1 MKKIILFLFISIQVM
16 AMDHPIKLQLD
27 KKSGD
32 SYIMRVSVPKGYAIQ
47 KDAPNKIKL
56 SSEDKIKINPTELTF
71 KGNTILGKPEYF
83 EKVEDNTLT
92 LNGKGKL
99 QVSAKIFYCDLNK
112 NVCYPASIKQE
123 ETIQ

>member
-1 MKKIILFLFISIQVM
+1 MKKILLLLLLSLPLI

-27 KKSGD
+27 KKKGD
-32 SYIMRVSVPKGYAIQ
+32 SYVMRVSVPKGYAIQ

-56 SSEDKIKINPTELTF
+56 ASEDKIKINPTELTF
-71 KGNTILGKPEYF
+71 KGNTYLDKPEYF
-83 EKVEDNTLT
+83 EKVEDNNLT
-92 LNGKGKL
+92 LSGKGKL

>member
-1 MKKIILFLFISIQVM
+1 MKKILLLLLLSLPLI

-27 KKSGD
+27 KKKGD
-32 SYIMRVSVPKGYAIQ
+32 SYVMRVSVPKGYAIQ

-56 SSEDKIKINPTELTF
+56 ASEDKIKINPTELTF
-71 KGNTILGKPEYF
+71 KGNTYLDKPEYF

-92 LNGKGKL
+92 LSGKGKL
-99 QVSAKIFYCDLNK
+99 QVSAKLFYCDLNK

>member
-1 MKKIILFLFISIQVM
+1 MKHIIIFILLSASVF
-16 AMDHPIKLQLD
+16 AMDHPIKLHLE
-27 KKSGD
+27 KKKGEA
-32 SYIMRVSVPKGYAIQ
+32 YTIHVSVPKGYAIQ
-47 KDAPNKIKL
+47 KEAPNKIKL

-71 KGNTILGKPEYF
+71 KGKTYLDKPEYF
-83 EKVEDNTLT
+83 EKVEDNTFT
-92 LNGKGKL
+92 LSGKGKL

>member
-1 MKKIILFLFISIQVM
+1 MKKILLLLLLSLPLV

-27 KKSGD
+27 KKKGD
-32 SYIMRVSVPKGYAIQ
+32 SYVMRVSVPKGYAIQ

-56 SSEDKIKINPTELTF
+56 ASEDKIKINPTELTF
-71 KGNTILGKPEYF
+71 KGNTYLDKPEYF

-92 LNGKGKL
+92 LSGKGKL

-112 NVCYPASIKQE
+112 NVCYPESIKQE

>member
-1 MKKIILFLFISIQVM
+1 M

>member
-1 MKKIILFLFISIQVM
+1 MKQILLLLLLSLPLA

-27 KKSGD
+27 KKKGD
-32 SYIMRVSVPKGYAIQ
+32 SYVMHVSVPKGYAIQ

-56 SSEDKIKINPTELTF
+56 SSEDKIKINPVELTF
-71 KGNTILGKPEYF
+71 KGNTYLDKPEYF
-83 EKVEDNTLT
+83 EKVEDNPLT
-92 LNGKGKL
+92 LSGKGKL

>member
-1 MKKIILFLFISIQVM
+1 MKKIFLFILISLPVI

-32 SYIMRVSVPKGYAIQ
+32 SYVMRVSVPKGYAIQ
-47 KDAPNKIKL
+47 KEAPNKIKL

-83 EKVEDNTLT
+83 EKVEDNSLT
-92 LNGKGKL
+92 LSGKGKL

>member
-1 MKKIILFLFISIQVM
+1 MKLIILIFLFSLQVM
-16 AMDHPIKLQLD
+16 AMDHPIRLHLD
-27 KKSGD
+27 KKKGD
-32 SYIMRVSVPKGYAIQ
+32 SYVMRVAVPKGYAIQ
-47 KDAPNKIKL
+47 KEAPNKIKL

-71 KGNTILGKPEYF
+71 KGNTYLDKPEYF

-92 LNGKGKL
+92 LTGKGKL

>member
-1 MKKIILFLFISIQVM
+1 MKKILLLLLLSLPLI
-16 AMDHPIKLQLD
+16 AMDHPIKIQLD
-27 KKSGD
+27 KKKGD
-32 SYIMRVSVPKGYAIQ
+32 SYVMRVSVPKGYAIQ

-56 SSEDKIKINPTELTF
+56 ASEDKIKINPTELTF
-71 KGNTILGKPEYF
+71 KGNTYLDKPEYF

-92 LNGKGKL
+92 LSGKGKL